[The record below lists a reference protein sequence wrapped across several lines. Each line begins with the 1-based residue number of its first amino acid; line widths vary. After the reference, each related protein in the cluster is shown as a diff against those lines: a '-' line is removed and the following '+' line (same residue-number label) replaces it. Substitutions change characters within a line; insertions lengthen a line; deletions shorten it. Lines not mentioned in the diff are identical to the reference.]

1 MRLGETQSIL
11 LPKGALASGWL
22 LRAWASKALKPSR
35 DGGSTTT
42 QGELSG
48 LFMEKFLPILTL
60 NLSFQLQEIASCLP
74 ILHHCEKS
82 HSISSTTLWWC
93 WGLLSTPKLSL
104 FPADPDQ
111 LPQSLLTGQVLQPC
125 HPGSPPLSSLQF
137 VHVFPLLGS
146 KAGLSIWMWCG
157 VPHRGGR
164 SLSLTFEPYPWSQ
177 FRSCLCCQSSPQWCW
192 ADCPL
197 WPQGC
202 TAELLPSPILWQ
214 CHCRGSSFP
223 GAKKVSASRKNAS
236 EPFGYIILTTSVNK
250 EWRCFYHI

>member
-11 LPKGALASGWL
+11 LPKGTLASDWL
-22 LRAWASKALKPSR
+22 LRAWTTKALKPSR

-48 LFMEKFLPILTL
+48 LFMGKVSPYTHPEP
-60 NLSFQLQEIASCLP
+60 LSFQLQEIASCLP
-74 ILHHCEKS
+74 VLHHWEKS
-82 HSISSTTLWWC
+82 HSISSMTLWWYPKAVSFPS
-93 WGLLSTPKLSL
+93 WPRPASPVSPHGASAPALLPWELSL
-104 FPADPDQ
+104 E
-111 LPQSLLTGQVLQPC
+111 LPPVCACLSSA
-125 HPGSPPLSSLQF
+125 GSQNWTQYLHVVWSATQKGDNPSPWPLSHTPGHS
-137 VHVFPLLGS
+137 S
-146 KAGLSIWMWCG
+146 EAA
-157 VPHRGGR
+157 R
-164 SLSLTFEPYPWSQ
+164 
-177 FRSCLCCQSSPQWCW
+177 CLCCQSSPQWCW

-236 EPFGYIILTTSVNK
+236 EPFGYIVLTTSVNK